1 MFIVSENVEYCWLG
15 NQALPD
21 SKRKATVMR
30 IVSGNIKRLHVL
42 HLNNGD
48 DILLSLRAAVAEK
61 QIQHGVILGAI
72 GSVTAYH
79 FHVVAS
85 TEVPP
90 EELFPQ
96 RKGAY
101 DIADMT
107 GFIFDGR
114 VHCHIIFS
122 DDKIA
127 FGGHLEEGCKVLTF
141 NVVSIAEVDEMDLT
155 DFDTLKRLD

>member
-1 MFIVSENVEYCWLG
+1 
-15 NQALPD
+15 
-21 SKRKATVMR
+21 MR
-30 IVSGNIKRLHVL
+30 VVSGNIKRMHVV

-48 DILLSLRAAVAEK
+48 DVLLSLREVVK
-61 QIQHGVILGAI
+61 QKNIQHGVILGAI

-90 EELFPQ
+90 EELYPK

-107 GFIFDGR
+107 GFIFNGR
-114 VHCHIIFS
+114 IHCHIIFS

-127 FGGHLEEGCKVLTF
+127 FGGHLEEGCSVLTF

-155 DFDTLKRLD
+155 DFDSLKAMN

>member
-1 MFIVSENVEYCWLG
+1 
-15 NQALPD
+15 
-21 SKRKATVMR
+21 MR
-30 IVSGNIKRLHVL
+30 ILSGDVKRLHVI

-48 DILLSLRAAVAEK
+48 DILLSLRQAVQQK
-61 QIQHGVILGAI
+61 NIQHGIILGAI

-85 TEVPP
+85 SEVPP
-90 EELFPQ
+90 EELFPK

-107 GFIFDGR
+107 GFIFNGR

-141 NVVSIAEVDEMDLT
+141 NVVSIAEVSEMDLT
-155 DFDTLKRLD
+155 DFDSLNALD